1 MKKLMN
7 KKVNLFGKGIP
18 VFVIAILGMALV
30 TAALLPY
37 FGKITGLVTVT
48 GQGLLVDGL
57 SMPASDSIE
66 DTYEDFTSL
75 EAKTFVTLHNLTN
88 EADVDA
94 VVNLDDACSPSSS
107 PHSCN
112 EINVSYYN
120 LTGYSEEFLAE
131 DTHFNNTNIT
141 VEDLGDSILWTLEV
155 PQNAVYGTGRGSGG
169 QVVWSVSIGVGNEIL
184 YQVHNNDGTDHSF
197 DFGTY
202 LYSEYDNG
210 WHTGSDNTLVSEME
224 GIEATGEYIDGE
236 IFTIEIDKSRLDTE
250 EFKWVVYANY
260 ETDALPEDF
269 SWSDTNTT
277 NFKTAEVGTELTNPI
292 TVPTGETIDFAIVT
306 EFPQMTY
313 PGDYNITTKV
323 NLAE

>member
-75 EAKTFVTLHNLTN
+75 EAKTFVTMHNLTN

-94 VVNLDDACSPSSS
+94 EVDLDDACSPSSS

-141 VEDLGDSILWTLEV
+141 VEDLGDSVLWTMNV
-155 PQNAVYGTGRGSGG
+155 PEEGLGSGN
-169 QVVWSVSIGVGNEIL
+169 QAAWSVSIGVGDDIL
-184 YQVHNNDGTDHSF
+184 YQVHSNDGTDSDY

-210 WHTGSDNTLVSEME
+210 WHTEDTNTPITEIE
-224 GIEATGEYIDGE
+224 GIEATGNRTAADTDGVY
-236 IFTIEIDKSRLDTE
+236 TIKIDKELLDFE
-250 EFKWVVYANY
+250 EFKWVVWANY
-260 ETDALPEDF
+260 EGDSLPQAFTWD
-269 SWSDTNTT
+269 DTNTT
-277 NFKTAEVGTELTNPI
+277 NFNTANVGTELTNPI

-313 PGDYNITTKV
+313 PGEYTVTTTV
-323 NLAE
+323 NPAE